1 MDLSQFKVE
10 NTSLAEEA
18 LKASD
23 IATPEA
29 PETPTDAPTEVV
41 APEVAEKQQS
51 MSNLIAAAAKEKK
64 RFLDAQRMYQQEK
77 QSREQLEARI
87 KELESKYAKPG
98 SPEEALGRYGFSYDD
113 LVSYKM
119 NDNRP
124 TADMEVKTVRSELE
138 EFKKSFMQ
146 EKEAFQKQ
154 QQDNARQ
161 QAETITANF
170 KSEIKD
176 TVSGDLDKY
185 ELINL
190 NLEPEEAAD
199 LIYSTIEQHYQK
211 TKRVLQVAEAAELV
225 EKHFEDR
232 AGKLF
237 TAKKLASKFNP
248 QPTAKPAPTS
258 SKTLSNSISSSASS
272 MLPAK
277 TENDR
282 MARALAALDK
292 FSK

>member
-10 NTSLAEEA
+10 NTSLTEEA
-18 LKASD
+18 LKASEHAAD
-23 IATPEA
+23 TQEQPPATLP
-29 PETPTDAPTEVV
+29 EVV

-64 RFLDAQRMYQQEK
+64 RYLDTQRLYQQEK
-77 QSREQLEARI
+77 QSREALEARI

-124 TADMEVKTVRSELE
+124 TADMEVKTVRGELE

-154 QQDNARQ
+154 QQDSARQ

-170 KSEIKD
+170 KTEIKD

-199 LIYSTIEQHYQK
+199 LIYDTIEQHYQK

-237 TAKKLASKFNP
+237 TAKKLASKFAP
-248 QPTAKPAPTS
+248 QPAAKTPATS
-258 SKTLSNSISSSASS
+258 SKTLSNSISSSAST
-272 MLPAK
+272 MQPAR
-277 TENDR
+277 TQDDR
-282 MARALAALDK
+282 MARAMAALDK
-292 FSK
+292 HSK